1 MSSRIVFLV
10 AIILLVCA
18 VSMSAQTAPAA
29 ATPQASAPTIKHVPA
44 AYTTPSSGKGMYDA
58 YCASCHGLGGK
69 GDGPAA
75 PALKMPT
82 TNLTTLAAKNGGT
95 FPAAH
100 VAAVI
105 QGDALTPAHGSK
117 DMPVWGPIF
126 MSIGGHS
133 PADVQLRIR
142 NLTSYLES
150 LQVKEQRRRDSVDWV
165 LQRMTCL

>member
-1 MSSRIVFLV
+1 MSSRIVGLV
-10 AIILLVCA
+10 AIVVLVC
-18 VSMSAQTAPAA
+18 SLGMCAQTAPASA
-29 ATPQASAPTIKHVPA
+29 QPTPPTIKHVA
-44 AYTTPSSGKGMYDA
+44 APYTTPSSGKEMFNA
-58 YCASCHGLGGK
+58 YCASCHGKDGK

-105 QGDALTPAHGSK
+105 QGDAITPAHGSK

-133 PADVQLRIR
+133 RADVQLRIR
-142 NLTSYLES
+142 NLTNYLES
-150 LQVKEQRRRDSVDWV
+150 LQGK
-165 LQRMTCL
+165 

>member
-1 MSSRIVFLV
+1 MFSRFICFAAMVTLSCSFGV
-10 AIILLVCA
+10 N
-18 VSMSAQTAPAA
+18 AQTSPAA
-29 ATPQASAPTIKHVPA
+29 PTNQPTIKHVPA
-44 AYTTPSSGKGMYDA
+44 PYTIPSSGKGMFDA
-58 YCASCHGLGGK
+58 YCASCHGLDAK

-75 PALKMPT
+75 SALKMAT
-82 TNLTTLAAKNGGT
+82 TNLTTLAVKNGGT

-133 PADVQLRIR
+133 KSEVQLRIR
-142 NLTSYLES
+142 NLTTYLES
-150 LQVKEQRRRDSVDWV
+150 VQAK
-165 LQRMTCL
+165 

>member
-1 MSSRIVFLV
+1 MHSRVICISVVL
-10 AIILLVCA
+10 LLVCSVAA
-18 VSMSAQTAPAA
+18 VAQTAPAA
-29 ATPQASAPTIKHVPA
+29 TAPQAAKPEIKHVPA
-44 AYTTPSSGKGMYDA
+44 AYTDPSSGKEMYKE
-58 YCASCHGLGGK
+58 YCASCHGMDGK

-75 PALKMPT
+75 PALKMPS

-126 MSIGGHS
+126 RSMGGHS
-133 PADVQLRIR
+133 QAQVQLRIR
-142 NLTSYLES
+142 NLTNYLES
-150 LQVKEQRRRDSVDWV
+150 IQAK
-165 LQRMTCL
+165 

>member
-1 MSSRIVFLV
+1 MSYRIVCPV
-10 AIILLVCA
+10 AIVMLACSLG
-18 VSMSAQTAPAA
+18 MTAQTAPAA
-29 ATPQASAPTIKHVPA
+29 AAPQATTPNIKHVPA
-44 AYTTPSSGKGMYDA
+44 AYTTPSSGKEMFDA
-58 YCASCHGLGGK
+58 YCASCHGLDGR

-75 PALKMPT
+75 SALKMPT
-82 TNLTTLAAKNGGT
+82 TNLTTLATKNGGT

-133 PADVQLRIR
+133 QADVQLRIR
-142 NLTSYLES
+142 NLAKYLES
-150 LQVKEQRRRDSVDWV
+150 IQAK
-165 LQRMTCL
+165 

>member
-1 MSSRIVFLV
+1 MSSRILCLV
-10 AIILLVCA
+10 AIVLLVYS
-18 VSMSAQTAPAA
+18 VGMTAQTAPAA
-29 ATPQASAPTIKHVPA
+29 TASQPPTPTIKHVPA
-44 AYTTPSSGKGMYDA
+44 AYTTPSSGKEMFNA
-58 YCASCHGLGGK
+58 YCASCHGTDAK

-82 TNLTTLAAKNGGT
+82 TNLTALAAKNGGV

-105 QGDALTPAHGSK
+105 QGDAMTPAHGSK

-133 PADVQLRIR
+133 KADVQLRIR
-142 NLTSYLES
+142 NLTAYLES
-150 LQVKEQRRRDSVDWV
+150 LQIK
-165 LQRMTCL
+165 

>member
-1 MSSRIVFLV
+1 MSSRIVCLV
-10 AIILLVCA
+10 AILLLVCS
-18 VSMSAQTAPAA
+18 VGVSAQAAPAA
-29 ATPQASAPTIKHVPA
+29 EQSSTPTIKHVA
-44 AYTTPSSGKGMYDA
+44 APYTTPSSGKEMFNA
-58 YCASCHGLGGK
+58 YCASCHGKDGK

-105 QGDALTPAHGSK
+105 QGDAMTPAHGSK

-126 MSIGGHS
+126 MSIAGHS
-133 PADVQLRIR
+133 QAEVQLRIR
-142 NLTSYLES
+142 NLTNYLES
-150 LQVKEQRRRDSVDWV
+150 LQGK
-165 LQRMTCL
+165 

>member
-1 MSSRIVFLV
+1 LILECIDHYRFGKKAIMSSRIVCLV
-10 AIILLVCA
+10 AMILLFC
-18 VSMSAQTAPAA
+18 SLGMTAQTAPAA
-29 ATPQASAPTIKHVPA
+29 SAPQATPPTIKHVPA
-44 AYTTPSSGKGMYDA
+44 GYTTPSSGKGMYDA
-58 YCASCHGLGGK
+58 YCASCHGLDGR

-82 TNLTTLAAKNGGT
+82 TNLTTLATKNGGT
-95 FPAAH
+95 FPSAH

-105 QGDALTPAHGSK
+105 QGDAMTPAHGSK

-142 NLTSYLES
+142 NLTKYLES
-150 LQVKEQRRRDSVDWV
+150 IQAK
-165 LQRMTCL
+165 

>member
-1 MSSRIVFLV
+1 MSSRIVCLA
-10 AIILLVCA
+10 AIALLVC
-18 VSMSAQTAPAA
+18 SFGLSAQTAPAA
-29 ATPQASAPTIKHVPA
+29 PAQSAATPANKPAIKHVPA
-44 AYTTPSSGKGMYDA
+44 SYTTPSSGKGMYDA

-95 FPAAH
+95 YPAAH

-105 QGDALTPAHGSK
+105 QGDAMTPAHGSK

-126 MSIGGHS
+126 LSIGGHS
-133 PADVQLRIR
+133 QAEVQLRIR
-142 NLTSYLES
+142 NLTNYLES
-150 LQVKEQRRRDSVDWV
+150 LQVK
-165 LQRMTCL
+165 